1 MTRPATRSGFLTR
14 NTGLHAAAA
23 RIAALVLT
31 LGLAAGC
38 SSTQNGGSFF
48 GGSGASNDTSLQAST
63 NPSALDVYRIKPG
76 DQLSINVLGYGD
88 LSGNFPVS
96 ETGQMNLPQVGPV
109 MAANKSVDELQN
121 ELVARYAATG
131 AVQDPKILVSVL
143 GPQ

>member
-1 MTRPATRSGFLTR
+1 MLA
-14 NTGLHAAAA
+14 
-23 RIAALVLT
+23 

-38 SSTQNGGSFF
+38 SSTQNSGSFF
-48 GGSGASNDTSLQAST
+48 GNSSSNNTSLQANT